1 MKTILKSL
9 ILFVTLIA
17 CYSAYAG
24 ELPEWKE
31 EPPLQLN
38 GHQLR
43 YGSMDYG
50 DNCQG
55 YSSIGVIY
63 LHGTSPNTTVNEGGA
78 FYVAWASR
86 NGVLL
91 PLTQWFRNICARVVA
106 PDSGLKYSIINK
118 IKDTK
123 AWNANN
129 SGADGDLE
137 RRQIIQLMDKMV
149 REQGVTEL
157 YLMGFS
163 SGSLMTHNIAQDLI
177 NHPGGANEKV
187 RNAIKGLVMADGHS
201 ANQVSALDARYV
213 GVDEDWWKNGF
224 VTDVAEIGGVPND
237 NPALTDPHVACSSTD
252 KLVSTTAIARERGI
266 YIDGSEEITGLV
278 GNKKWDIPTLIVSSI
293 RDEWI
298 SPCLKTHFANKM
310 HERGIDM
317 GPSFGHSIR
326 IQYVDSK
333 HDGSI
338 WHIGFPSIQRAL
350 LDAHNTP

>member
-1 MKTILKSL
+1 MKIILKIFFL
-9 ILFVTLIA
+9 VFTLIGS
-17 CYSAYAG
+17 YSVLAG

-31 EPPLQLN
+31 EPPLQSY

-55 YSSIGVIY
+55 YSNIGVIY
-63 LHGTSPNTTVNEGGA
+63 LHGTSPNTTVDRGGA

-91 PLTQWFRNICARVVA
+91 PLTQWFRSICARVVA
-106 PDSGLKYSIINK
+106 PDSGLKFSLNSNRVDAKYW
-118 IKDTK
+118 D
-123 AWNANN
+123 ANN
-129 SGADGDLE
+129 SLGGIE

-149 REQGVTEL
+149 REQGITEL

-163 SGSLMTHNIAQDLI
+163 SGSMMTHNIAQDLI

-187 RNAIKGLVMADGHS
+187 RKAIKGLVMADGLS
-201 ANQVSALDARYV
+201 ANQVRRLGQAYI
-213 GVDEDWWKNGF
+213 GVDEQWWKDWF
-224 VTDVAEIGGVPND
+224 ITDITEIGGVS
-237 NPALTDPHVACSSTD
+237 TDPSIGCGSTT
-252 KLVSTTAIARERGI
+252 KLVSTTATARKHGI
-266 YIDGSEEITGLV
+266 YVDGSEEITGLV
-278 GNKKWDIPTLIVSSI
+278 GNNKWDIPTLIISSLK
-293 RDEWI
+293 DKWI
-298 SPCLKTHFANKM
+298 SPCLKTDFANRM

-326 IQYVDSK
+326 IQYVNSK

-338 WHIGFPSIQRAL
+338 WHIGFPFIQRAL
-350 LDAHNTP
+350 LDAHETP